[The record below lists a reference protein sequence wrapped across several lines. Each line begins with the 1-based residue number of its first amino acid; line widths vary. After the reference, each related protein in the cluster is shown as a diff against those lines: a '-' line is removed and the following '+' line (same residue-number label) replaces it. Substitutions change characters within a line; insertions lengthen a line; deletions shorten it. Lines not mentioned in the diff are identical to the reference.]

1 MKKCKH
7 CLEAFQPFVS
17 TQKYCFKTECTEVW
31 VTEVKRKEAERKQ
44 KAWNKEKSKR
54 KVTSD
59 AYRKLFKATLQRE
72 INKLAKLIDQRFNY
86 TTCIDCNKPF
96 GKQVDAGHFTS
107 VGANETLRYN
117 LHNIHSQKSDCN
129 QNGLGG
135 GKRLEYLRGLTHRYG
150 ELYAQYVEVTLN
162 LDYPLIKLTSAD
174 MDEKIKLVRK
184 LIRGFDTMEFN
195 DAIHARKI
203 LNRIIGIYK

>member
-17 TQKYCFKTECTEVW
+17 TQKYCFKTECTEFW

-72 INKLAKLIDQRFNY
+72 INKLAKLIDHRFNY
-86 TTCIDCNKPF
+86 TTCIDCNKQF

-162 LDYPLIKLTSAD
+162 LDYPLIKLTSAE

-184 LIRGFDTMEFN
+184 LIRDFDTMEFN